1 MAKKKSTA
9 PKKKTA
15 QKKKRN
21 TEKPNP
27 VSKELKKGILAI
39 IILVFI
45 VIFAAMLADIFI
57 SGPGGKKE
65 TSVPERKT
73 EKTVDKPAKPDGS
86 GKDKPD
92 DSSGKEDVEIKEPM
106 GRLKG
111 KPDGEIKF
119 EIFEGREDLSV
130 VRDEKDREAEE
141 KDRKEAADREK
152 KGRLPRVAIIIDDVG
167 YDKRIARTLAGL
179 DPGLTFS
186 ILPDAPYGKQIA
198 SMLHEKG
205 AHIMLHLPMEPLEYP
220 EVNPGDCAI
229 LADMS
234 PDRLLAQLKSNLDSV
249 PHIKGVNNHM
259 GSRITAMPEK
269 MNQIFTILKKRDLFF
284 IDSITSSSSSCESSA
299 RLLRLKFGKRDVF
312 LDNIQRQDYIAGQL
326 EELVRKAESRG
337 RAIGIAHPYDATVE
351 TLAKRI
357 YWLKQRVTLV
367 PASSLVEHE
376 G

>member
-65 TSVPERKT
+65 PSVPDRKT
-73 EKTVDKPAKPDGS
+73 EKTVDESVKP
-86 GKDKPD
+86 
-92 DSSGKEDVEIKEPM
+92 DSSGKEDVETKEPM

-119 EIFEGREDLSV
+119 EIFEGKEDLSV
-130 VRDEKDREAEE
+130 IRDEKDMEAEDKARDE
-141 KDRKEAADREK
+141 TADREK
-152 KGRLPRVAIIIDDVG
+152 RDRLLPRVAIIIDDVG
-167 YDKRIARTLAGL
+167 YDKKIARTLAGL

-198 SMLHEKG
+198 SLLHEKG
-205 AHIMLHLPMEPLEYP
+205 ADIMLHLPMEPVEYP

-229 LADMS
+229 LADMP